1 MPAIVDLSGLRLLVM
16 GGAAGIGAS
25 CTELATGAGASV
37 AVSHLPDETTKAI
50 PAFACDVTDAKQV
63 QSAVDG
69 AADALGGLDAVI
81 LTAGLFDHR
90 GVEETSDADWAR
102 IVALNLTGPFHVGR
116 AVAPHFRRAG
126 AGALVL
132 FSSQIGLVGHRRA
145 TGYAATKGGVNGLTR
160 TLAIEFAAFGARCNA
175 VAPGPIET
183 PMTAVARADADRAR
197 KLVEA
202 VPLARFGQPEEIA
215 RAALFLA
222 APASSYI
229 TGHILVADGGVTA
242 I

>member
-1 MPAIVDLSGLRLLVM
+1 MSAIVDLAGLRLLII
-16 GGAAGIGAS
+16 GGAAGIGAA
-25 CTELATGAGASV
+25 CTDLALAAGARV
-37 AVSHLPDETTKAI
+37 AVSHLPGETTQAAH
-50 PAFACDVTDAKQV
+50 AFACDVTDAGQV
-63 QSAVDG
+63 GAVVDG
-69 AADALGGLDAVI
+69 AAQALGGLDAVI
-81 LTAGLFDHR
+81 LTAGIFDHR
-90 GVEETSDADWAR
+90 GVEETSDEDWAR
-102 IVALNLTGPFHVGR
+102 IVALNLTGPFNVGR
-116 AVAPHFRRAG
+116 AAAPHFRRAG

-202 VPLARFGQPEEIA
+202 VPLARFGQPDEIA

-222 APASSYI
+222 SPAASYI

>member
-1 MPAIVDLSGLRLLVM
+1 MSAIVDLSGLRLLVM

-37 AVSHLPDETTKAI
+37 AVSHLPGETAQAQH
-50 PAFACDVTDAKQV
+50 AFACDVTDATQV
-63 QSAVDG
+63 QAAVDG

-81 LTAGLFDHR
+81 LTAGIFDHR
-90 GVEETSDADWAR
+90 GVEETSDEDWAR
-102 IVALNLTGPFHVGR
+102 IIALNLTGPFHVGR

-126 AGALVL
+126 TGALVL

-202 VPLARFGQPEEIA
+202 VPLARFGQPDEIA

-222 APASSYI
+222 SPASSYI

>member
-1 MPAIVDLSGLRLLVM
+1 MSLVDLRGMRLLVM
-16 GGAAGIGAS
+16 GGASGIGAS
-25 CTELATGAGASV
+25 CTDLALGAGANV
-37 AVSHLPDETTKAI
+37 AVSHLPGETPTTSH
-50 PAFACDVTDAKQV
+50 AFVCDVTDAG
-63 QSAVDG
+63 AVTAVVDK
-69 AADALGGLDAVI
+69 ARAALGGLDAVI
-81 LTAGLFDHR
+81 LTAGIFDHR
-90 GVEETSDADWAR
+90 GVEETSDDDWAR
-102 IVALNLTGPFHVGR
+102 IVALNLTGPFHVAR
-116 AVAPHFRRAG
+116 AVAPHFREAG
-126 AGALVL
+126 TGSLVL

-202 VPLARFGQPEEIA
+202 VPLGRFGQPDEIA

-222 APASSYI
+222 APASSFI

>member
-1 MPAIVDLSGLRLLVM
+1 MTALVDLTGLRLLVM
-16 GGAAGIGAS
+16 GGAAGIGQS
-25 CTELATGAGASV
+25 CTDLALAAGARV
-37 AVSHLPDETTKAI
+37 AVSHLPGETAAT
-50 PAFACDVTDAKQV
+50 PLAFACDVTDAAQV
-63 QSAVDG
+63 GAAVDG
-69 AADALGGLDAVI
+69 AAQALGGLDAVI
-81 LTAGLFDHR
+81 LTAGIFDHR

-102 IVALNLTGPFHVGR
+102 IVGLNLTGPFHAAR

-126 AGALVL
+126 AGSLVL

-175 VAPGPIET
+175 VAPGPVET
-183 PMTAVARADADRAR
+183 PMTAVARADPERAA

-202 VPLARFGQPEEIA
+202 VPLGRFGQPDEIA

-222 APASSYI
+222 APASSFV